1 MRVPRHTPLR
11 RLPGAAWRSMSTAPR
26 FTPVVAGLPSIVPFV
41 APEQLERERGRPF
54 RVRLGANEL
63 TLGPSPAVVEAIG
76 AAASGS
82 WMYGD
87 PKSHQL
93 RQALA
98 EHHAVRPENIVVG
111 EGIDGLLNTLAQLMV
126 AEGDAVV
133 ATAGT
138 YPTFGYF
145 VAGRGGVVHT
155 VPYGADSRQDLDALV
170 ARAAE
175 VDAKARPSPTSAAP
189 RSRVPAARVGVR
201 YCTW

>member
-1 MRVPRHTPLR
+1 
-11 RLPGAAWRSMSTAPR
+11 
-26 FTPVVAGLPSIVPFV
+26 
-41 APEQLERERGRPF
+41 
-54 RVRLGANEL
+54 
-63 TLGPSPAVVEAIG
+63 
-76 AAASGS
+76 
-82 WMYGD
+82 
-87 PKSHQL
+87 
-93 RQALA
+93 
-98 EHHAVRPENIVVG
+98 
-111 EGIDGLLNTLAQLMV
+111 MV

-175 VDAKARPSPTSAAP
+175 VDAKARPSPASAAP